1 MQLSLQTPETLE
13 CQLKDRKPH
22 KLRGVVQIIN
32 HFKQQLTEA
41 GILDWISVVVVDLV
55 AALALVA
62 DDSLRGAVAPA
73 RLVVAVGGLAV
84 ALAGCKETQFKNQ
97 ILFDTL

>member
-1 MQLSLQTPETLE
+1 M
-13 CQLKDRKPH
+13 
-22 KLRGVVQIIN
+22 
-32 HFKQQLTEA
+32 
-41 GILDWISVVVVDLV
+41 VDLV

-97 ILFDTL
+97 IFLKISTC

>member
-1 MQLSLQTPETLE
+1 MSSKF
-13 CQLKDRKPH
+13 QLKLFAK
-22 KLRGVVQIIN
+22 
-32 HFKQQLTEA
+32 HFHPDVQLTEA
-41 GILDWISVVVVDLV
+41 RVLDRVSVVVVDLV

-97 ILFDTL
+97 IFLKISTC

>member
-1 MQLSLQTPETLE
+1 M
-13 CQLKDRKPH
+13 
-22 KLRGVVQIIN
+22 
-32 HFKQQLTEA
+32 
-41 GILDWISVVVVDLV
+41 VDLV

-84 ALAGCKETQFKNQ
+84 ALAGCKETQFQNQ
-97 ILFDTL
+97 ILFDTPLFLQLG